1 MAYKVVTRA
10 PTAKDM
16 ASIVAEKLGDK
27 TLAKQG
33 VDATV
38 MAMQEMLTSQGC
50 IHLPG
55 FGRFSL
61 RKVRAHNGRN
71 PQTGQTMTI
80 AACKKVSFSMS
91 KAWKHKVNPQLVK
104 T

>member
-1 MAYKVVTRA
+1 MTYKVASRA

-16 ASIVAEKLGDK
+16 ASIVAEQLGDK

-33 VDATV
+33 VEATV
-38 MAMQEMLTSQGC
+38 AAMQEMLMSQGC

-55 FGRFSL
+55 FGVFAL
-61 RKVRAHNGRN
+61 RKVRAHSGRN
-71 PQTGQTMTI
+71 PQTGERI
-80 AACKKVSFSMS
+80 YIPACKRVSFTMS
-91 KAWKHKVNPQLVK
+91 KAWKRKVNPQLIK